1 MQNHKYYKKL
11 SIFSIFQIINP
22 LQFCNYYKK
31 LMNIS
36 FFKKINLTQKK
47 IIK

>member
-1 MQNHKYYKKL
+1 MQNDNYYKKL
-11 SIFSIFQIINP
+11 INISIFQKINP

-31 LMNIS
+31 LINIS
-36 FFKKINLTQKK
+36 FFEKINLTQKY